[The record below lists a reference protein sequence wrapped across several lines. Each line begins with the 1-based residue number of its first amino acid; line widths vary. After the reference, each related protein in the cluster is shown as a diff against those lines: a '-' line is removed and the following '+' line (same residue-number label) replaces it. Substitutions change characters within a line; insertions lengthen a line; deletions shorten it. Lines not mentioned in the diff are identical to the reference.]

1 VYVKAA
7 QNNGKLFIYQ
17 VQTLFLAIKIFE
29 NSGNPF
35 PGVMFKL
42 AHQQLVQ
49 PVNIDTTMYMPT
61 SMGIGEIWTIGK
73 LPQPDLLSSRCRQIK
88 VLLGVVALGPAA
100 APWDVIWAYSTSG
113 ALTIVHYCYSALLVV
128 AC

>member
-7 QNNGKLFIYQ
+7 QNNGKSFIYQ
-17 VQTLFLAIKIFE
+17 VQTLFPAIKIFE

-42 AHQQLVQ
+42 ALQQLVQ

-61 SMGIGEIWTIGK
+61 SMGIGEIWTIG
-73 LPQPDLLSSRCRQIK
+73 
-88 VLLGVVALGPAA
+88 
-100 APWDVIWAYSTSG
+100 
-113 ALTIVHYCYSALLVV
+113 
-128 AC
+128 